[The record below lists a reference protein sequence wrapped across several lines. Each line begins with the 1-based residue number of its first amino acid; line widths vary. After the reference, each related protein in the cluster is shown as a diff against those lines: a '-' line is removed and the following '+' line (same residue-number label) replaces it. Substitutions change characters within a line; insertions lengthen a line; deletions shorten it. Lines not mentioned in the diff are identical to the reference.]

1 MGTKLHCQQQ
11 LQWNTI
17 SGWEDEK
24 SKTRRTMICKQWFHR
39 TIGYTLEVQLIE
51 FD

>member
-11 LQWNTI
+11 LQWNAI

-24 SKTRRTMICKQWFHR
+24 SKTRHNIWNVNHEFKKWFSFKAQEIR
-39 TIGYTLEVQLIE
+39 I
-51 FD
+51 D